1 MTRLLPLLLVL
12 FSMSTAARCFE
23 EAAQQY
29 QVSADLLRAIA
40 VVESGNNPS
49 AMNFT
54 HRERTSSYDIGLL
67 QVNSRWLPTLA
78 KYGITEEQ
86 LRTDGCLNAKV
97 GAWILSD
104 TLRRHGNDWNG
115 VGAFNA
121 ACTQLKG
128 AACSEARNRYA
139 WKVYRA
145 MTRDAGIPLSAR
157 TPRAHSDRIA
167 VLTITPGPA
176 SLASNNSDTEA
187 D

>member
-1 MTRLLPLLLVL
+1 MTRLATFLLMCLSASV
-12 FSMSTAARCFE
+12 SAHCFE

-29 QVSADLLRAIA
+29 QVSAELLRAIA
-40 VVESGNNPS
+40 IVESGNNPS

-54 HRERTSSYDIGLL
+54 HRDRTSSHDIGLL
-67 QVNSRWLPTLA
+67 QVNSRWLPTLS
-78 KYGITEEQ
+78 KHGITEEH
-86 LRTDGCLNAKV
+86 LRSDACLNAKV

-115 VGAFNA
+115 VGAYNA

-128 AACSEARNRYA
+128 SACTEARNRYA

-145 MTRDAGIPLSAR
+145 MTRESGTALSAR
-157 TPRAHSDRIA
+157 TPRTPSDRIA
-167 VLTITPGPA
+167 VLTIAPGP
-176 SLASNNSDTEA
+176 SGFNNKSDTEA